1 MLKLDESIRFL
12 EKESVSILMNV
23 EKNSGTMTKEELE
36 SAQERYNKFQE
47 SASIL
52 RHLKSVLWSLD
63 NTVSLAKEIT
73 R

>member
-52 RHLKSVLWSLD
+52 RNLKSVLWSLD